1 MNFNEETELKNQIKF
16 KKDFEK
22 LSGGSSSFVMPEVQR
37 IRETLNGKSKID
49 SDNIIENGISLKKS
63 GLQNIGEILREKNNI
78 DSENSNGISM
88 PNVQKVQEVL
98 NDKTKT
104 DSDNII
110 ENGIS
115 LKKSGLQNIEEMFND
130 KGKINPGI
138 SASINTSDVR
148 ENNETANDKTNVNSE
163 KTFETDTS
171 FKVSGVQNIRDVLNG
186 DKKADLEK
194 SKKENILDSTEG
206 TSTSSTSFGMSDL
219 SDKSNSNTNSTST
232 VENKEQVIE
241 TIDLSENKDKV
252 STNTDEQ
259 NKTINNDEK
268 AAKPSSQNG
277 TSETQDL
284 DLSNGESQSTQQNV
298 AASSY
303 GGGIF
308 IDYAYLDESI
318 KLIGRELVSDC
329 QSVNILYTEYN
340 KINIKNLD
348 IIFDRDYFR
357 GIKTSLDK
365 MFKNTNDEKTEFK
378 TLKKKLKKLQDE
390 CKETDADYEIKFEM
404 QYVNNFF
411 SEFGDDLSDTE
422 KALIFEDY
430 SKHITETI
438 NGQENKQA
446 YMNKLGFGNLK
457 IGSNYLTPEEYL
469 QLLSQASDRYKY
481 EAVANVMTKPES
493 ERTAAENQ
501 AMDKWFSAVE
511 NIDNNE
517 LNALQLLTKSMLA
530 QGKALSFVDDEGNLT
545 NEDKYSYYAE
555 MSQSA
560 QEGFVV
566 KFQLGADS
574 VDSYR
579 IVPLE
584 DGGCE
589 LFVTIDGVEQLI
601 TDENKSEAITNLN
614 EIKDFLVFR
623 VQAKYNNQANFYA
636 KQVQELQEERTK
648 VENKLKNEKNDN
660 FSGNY
665 VEIITPEMKKMEK
678 QIEEINKKIS
688 LYSKYCESFQN
699 KSFEANKM
707 YSDYKKL
714 SSQCPIE
721 SYTIKYVPS
730 SSQNGVGR
738 TEVTFYSD
746 KDKTQPIEPSEEQI
760 AFFLNKENLSVN
772 DLMTAGTILDGYDL
786 EKIRAFQKAGT
797 DNLTILNYVQNKY
810 GVDAS
815 KFYVDYVKDL
825 GRRVIGKE
833 MAQHRKDVL
842 DDIDSDFVDGLYVTL
857 CGTGDGLTQFANGIG
872 NLFGADGEV
881 SSREYMMMDFSEYL
895 ASNYSTGAIMVAAYE
910 ISTSIGN
917 MIPSIALSFVPG
929 AGQALSIAS
938 IGLSCAGNARE
949 EGLQMGMTEGQAWA
963 YGIVN
968 GTLEACLQFVL
979 GGIRPLQKGGS
990 QLMENEL
997 KNILIDMG
1005 KEAREEMLQEVLNPI
1020 YLNIIM
1026 NWDGEDS
1033 FLTNVLNSF
1042 TSAYEGS
1049 QNIEIEQVMKA
1060 GIYAVITAGIMNSP
1074 STVRNITSKLT
1085 TGNSVTYAYLIQKY
1099 RGQDLSYSDVMS
1111 NLKND
1116 IDVIANNDVKINQ
1129 LVESLKAN
1137 PDFEAQFNNYNEQ
1150 IINPDNRISFDE
1162 YALTTAIETI
1172 LTVNKP
1178 LINSTETITNV
1189 NDAIVQSTIDTLNSQ
1204 KDSLADLKSK
1214 VEEKIKANEEIMNNT
1229 ELDNATRINAE
1240 SENFGLKEK
1249 VKEID
1254 KSIEAI
1260 SNELNQP
1267 TIKSTNITEAQV
1279 ASRLA
1284 DLLFTVPEN
1293 QETVSKNAFTKVKE
1307 FFINK
1312 FGNIEEQTVSEGVD
1326 YTVYNVSELNS
1337 QKTEIQNKIS
1347 ELESK
1352 GTELTEEEKI
1362 TLEKYKSSLERINKV
1377 IELKNKLPKT
1387 NEEKT
1392 LDELIESRNEIQ
1404 EEILAYDAVI
1414 EGLNTGNYSAYTEE
1428 IEAYKK
1434 AYAPRIESLRTEL
1447 QTIDNLI
1454 ETNYSEEIDSSEIS
1468 NKTAYDINSLK
1479 EKLIDR
1485 KTELEKTVEELEAS
1499 LKSNTDEQLVENID
1513 SELSS
1518 IKEKINTIDEMLADF
1533 TLFENTMAKVTSKIK
1548 SNEVQEVVEAKDV
1561 ESLKPNTEESES
1573 VVEEVKSTIKMIDI
1587 KNTEEILGYVSS
1599 CKDEF
1604 ILTTDGDEVFLDT
1617 ATNTLNIPYSYLTGT
1632 LSNEIFNSIPVDAKN
1647 ISIPNRLFNA
1657 NYKSLEKF
1665 NNLESLTVN
1674 SNGKITAESIK
1685 FLTENTNI
1693 KELNT
1698 VSVPPY
1704 DAAEIAKFGDVIFI
1718 NNKGKNYA
1726 FSGNLKINYKDS
1738 MFSLGNVNVTGN
1750 SFSINTLDTVLNS
1763 LDGNFEKIE
1772 LKFGEN
1778 KYNLV
1783 KSDNKVDITIH
1794 DQNMNISKDIY
1805 DYFKSKNMDV
1815 ENILIETYKFGKLK
1829 EIQCLNYDYSI
1840 LEELSKD
1847 VDIRFAT
1854 SMIETVSCQNFTS
1867 LCESMKWFRQII
1879 TDYDLSPV
1887 EKLTVGY
1894 DILKTLEYKESE
1906 NKLDSRRPDRIIQT
1920 GNIVCSGYTN
1930 MLKEIF
1936 KELDPNIQ
1944 IEGLSLT
1951 CYEEDGTT
1959 VLGKHSR
1966 TYALIDDAK
1975 YNIHGMFALDPT
1987 WDSYKSNGREK
1998 LGDDY
2003 TALDLYDH
2011 FLIPF
2016 AEYGEVFQHESPLAF
2031 FGKDYSD
2038 LNQNSIDVKKIE
2050 ELYEKSKNLSDAD
2063 YKKLFGNKDVLDIL
2077 KTDKEKLKYFC
2088 APKISTD
2095 VMMEIIKN
2103 ARLAEGYTQENI
2115 TAEMEKVKRIYTRAK
2130 QKVNSLTGK
2139 LEDETNNNNSKIDSE
2154 IVKAQQALKENKTPE
2169 TTSEN
2174 TESEVQEIVDL
2185 NNIDSNTE
2193 NTINKDVELDQ
2204 ISSAIDYA
2212 NYRANYH
2219 DNFVG
2224 VPINSLDELTYSH
2237 LERVSN
2243 RELVE
2248 FQIAESNEMITWEDA
2263 FFELK
2268 RKGKIPED
2276 SPLMKEYQNEITRQ
2290 IGFANYR
2297 AVNHDNFMSVKID
2310 SIFDLTEEQLRLI
2323 EKRDFVSFQVAD
2335 KNGEIVSFEDAFI
2348 ELKRNGKIPEDS
2360 PLMKEYYKKLDEQI
2374 GFANYRATKGNYFV
2388 LNIDSLND
2396 LSVDM
2401 LMKVQ
2406 DKNLIEFNVTDMDG
2420 KTITWDEVYE
2430 IFRKEG
2436 KVPDISAEQAWNTK
2450 IINSEIDR
2458 VNFLTKDVD
2467 NFVEINLNKVDDI
2480 TYEQLEKINKK
2491 DLVHFNIA
2499 ENNARYVSCEELF
2512 MALKRKGKVPED
2524 SPMLKEYRQ
2533 RINNQIEKIN
2543 GFIDETTKT
2552 SLFIDSINDL
2562 TIEHLEMLKYAE
2574 NVTFRIKEENNKQ
2587 ISFKDVLFLLDAKGK
2602 IPSDSPLKTKVN
2614 KYRNRINYDIE
2625 IANRR
2630 IINPSVKREFVEVY
2644 SIENVN
2650 LNQLYAVLDKD
2661 KILFKDITNKDR
2673 IYSWDEVYEILRKK
2687 GKAPNISSESA
2698 WNSMK
2703 LEHEINCV
2711 VNGEINKL
2719 VLNDISIS
2727 PNQLMKLFEKRN
2739 DVSFIIANKDNIK
2752 LSYDDIIMFYGR
2764 NGFLSNNATLTT
2776 YYNTIKAY
2784 PKYTFTKQFL
2794 SAVNTNYNSSVIKV
2808 DSVNDISLKLLHN
2821 INKDTAIFYVGEL
2834 DYQRMTYNE
2843 LSKYI
2848 TEKIDFERTIDIMM
2862 RSSGESFDECFKQL
2876 GEIIKYGDKTVLR
2889 KFSNIGHI
2897 LKNYDIQ
2904 TLERIYDNNDY
2915 ISAINKTTDY
2925 LESLSWYY
2933 DDFGVDQGCLHNL
2946 LEYEYNGDVYTYREA
2961 KDIYKECVKQG
2972 KVAPA
2977 FVEISDNEYIKL
2989 KSKIMQQ
2996 YGLSRKEA
3004 SIIMKSINDV
3014 GACSYAS
3021 VCNEIFN
3028 YFKNSPEEF
3037 KERFGFDMFR
3047 IVNGKKT
3054 LNSTELLLD
3063 MYININKDDNGGRFL
3078 CKQSDGTYKLVPEYL
3093 TVRTVPNGEVIL
3105 DDGKKVYLSG
3115 ASGRNN
3121 TSINKYL
3128 NKKGIEY
3135 RSTESLEFGEKFT
3148 NQHVD
3153 LIAKYLE
3160 LGSEICQCS
3169 ISVYNNGKPIRMLNM
3184 DGGQDYITS
3193 SSMEGGGHSM
3203 YITGINETGL
3213 IVSSWGG
3220 KFCIPFEDIINN
3232 SSTTIFVT
3240 QMRRINGK

>member
-1 MNFNEETELKNQIKF
+1 MNFNEEAELKNQIKF

-78 DSENSNGISM
+78 DSENSTGISM

-104 DSDNII
+104 NSDNII

-115 LKKSGLQNIEEMFND
+115 LKESGLQNIEEMFND

-138 SASINTSDVR
+138 SVSINTSDVR

-206 TSTSSTSFGMSDL
+206 TSTSGTSFGMSDL
-219 SDKSNSNTNSTST
+219 SDKSNSNTNSAST

-241 TIDLSENKDKV
+241 IIDLSENKDNNQTD
-252 STNTDEQ
+252 STVIKNSNDKTDKSQ
-259 NKTINNDEK
+259 TDSHSDNKE
-268 AAKPSSQNG
+268 

-298 AASSY
+298 ASSSY

-348 IIFDRDYFR
+348 IIFDRDYFK

-493 ERTAAENQ
+493 ERTTAENQ

-636 KQVQELQEERTK
+636 KQVQKLQEERTK
-648 VENKLKNEKNDN
+648 AENKLKNEKNDN

-665 VEIITPEMKKMEK
+665 VEIITPEMKKIEK

-772 DLMTAGTILDGYDL
+772 DLMTAGAILDGYDL
-786 EKIRAFQKAGT
+786 EKIKTFQKAGT

-917 MIPSIALSFVPG
+917 MLPSIALSFVPG

-1026 NWDGEDS
+1026 NWDGDDS
-1033 FLTNVLNSF
+1033 FFNNVLNSF

-1049 QNIEIEQVMKA
+1049 QNIEMEQVMKA

-1074 STVRNITSKLT
+1074 STVRNIASKLT
-1085 TGNSVTYAYLIQKY
+1085 TGNSVAYAYLIQKY

-1137 PDFEAQFNNYNEQ
+1137 PDFEAQFNSYNEQ

-1204 KDSLADLKSK
+1204 KNSLTDLKSK

-1254 KSIEAI
+1254 KAIEAI

-1414 EGLNTGNYSAYTEE
+1414 EGLNTGNYSAYTEA

-1533 TLFENTMAKVTSKIK
+1533 TLFENTMAKVTSEIK

-1561 ESLKPNTEESES
+1561 ESFKPNTEESES
-1573 VVEEVKSTIKMIDI
+1573 VVTDLNKIIEEIVASNGDTNMKFEQIKETLLNFANDMNVDVNELLTVDVYSKIEKLYGENTDLNTFEKVIKILSDANTSNLKKKILSKITPNMTELEKARLIYLELGKCVNYDEQFKYYMKSKLDAEADSIYYQFKQIKDLETNNKIICVHWAQLYSEMLQDAGISGERIFVQRLIDPTTGKYVHGSHAGIYVKLNDGSFIMPDITAPLGKASDLYNVKMGNTTTGFVYFSKEDVIEIINSENMNPIEFDTGYELKNMFSEGITPQITESDEIFLRHNGKMLFGMEVRSDIQSIDKKLRIAREMDFYNKYKIAHNDYVNSIDAKLSEKVSDLSDMFTMKNRINNIIERFNNSKENKSFQFDYLGIEDGRLTSKFFGLNTINTDSMIDVKAYI
-1587 KNTEEILGYVSS
+1587 SEMTEMYKDKLNFDLKTSIFFKDNKTIIGLMTENADTVLSYKCEI
-1599 CKDEF
+1599 DE
-1604 ILTTDGDEVFLDT
+1604 
-1617 ATNTLNIPYSYLTGT
+1617 
-1632 LSNEIFNSIPVDAKN
+1632 
-1647 ISIPNRLFNA
+1647 
-1657 NYKSLEKF
+1657 
-1665 NNLESLTVN
+1665 
-1674 SNGKITAESIK
+1674 NGKIVIK
-1685 FLTENTNI
+1685 PDVDLGVEMISGNKKLTEI
-1693 KELNT
+1693 EK
-1698 VSVPPY
+1698 
-1704 DAAEIAKFGDVIFI
+1704 K
-1718 NNKGKNYA
+1718 
-1726 FSGNLKINYKDS
+1726 
-1738 MFSLGNVNVTGN
+1738 
-1750 SFSINTLDTVLNS
+1750 
-1763 LDGNFEKIE
+1763 EKI
-1772 LKFGEN
+1772 
-1778 KYNLV
+1778 
-1783 KSDNKVDITIH
+1783 
-1794 DQNMNISKDIY
+1794 SKLTSSMINE
-1805 DYFKSKNMDV
+1805 FK
-1815 ENILIETYKFGKLK
+1815 
-1829 EIQCLNYDYSI
+1829 
-1840 LEELSKD
+1840 LSK
-1847 VDIRFAT
+1847 
-1854 SMIETVSCQNFTS
+1854 
-1867 LCESMKWFRQII
+1867 
-1879 TDYDLSPV
+1879 
-1887 EKLTVGY
+1887 
-1894 DILKTLEYKESE
+1894 
-1906 NKLDSRRPDRIIQT
+1906 
-1920 GNIVCSGYTN
+1920 
-1930 MLKEIF
+1930 
-1936 KELDPNIQ
+1936 
-1944 IEGLSLT
+1944 
-1951 CYEEDGTT
+1951 
-1959 VLGKHSR
+1959 
-1966 TYALIDDAK
+1966 
-1975 YNIHGMFALDPT
+1975 
-1987 WDSYKSNGREK
+1987 
-1998 LGDDY
+1998 
-2003 TALDLYDH
+2003 
-2011 FLIPF
+2011 
-2016 AEYGEVFQHESPLAF
+2016 
-2031 FGKDYSD
+2031 
-2038 LNQNSIDVKKIE
+2038 
-2050 ELYEKSKNLSDAD
+2050 EKSS
-2063 YKKLFGNKDVLDIL
+2063 I
-2077 KTDKEKLKYFC
+2077 
-2088 APKISTD
+2088 
-2095 VMMEIIKN
+2095 
-2103 ARLAEGYTQENI
+2103 
-2115 TAEMEKVKRIYTRAK
+2115 
-2130 QKVNSLTGK
+2130 
-2139 LEDETNNNNSKIDSE
+2139 
-2154 IVKAQQALKENKTPE
+2154 
-2169 TTSEN
+2169 
-2174 TESEVQEIVDL
+2174 
-2185 NNIDSNTE
+2185 E
-2193 NTINKDVELDQ
+2193 NTINEDVELDQ
-2204 ISSAIDYA
+2204 ISSAIDRA
-2212 NYRANYH
+2212 NYRAEYH

-2237 LERVSN
+2237 LERVNN
-2243 RELVE
+2243 RELVK
-2248 FQIAESNEMITWEDA
+2248 FQIAGSNEMITWEDA

-2297 AVNHDNFMSVKID
+2297 AVHHDNFMSVKID

-2323 EKRDFVSFQVAD
+2323 EKRDLVSFQVAD

-2360 PLMKEYYKKLDEQI
+2360 PLMKEYYEKLDEQI

-2420 KTITWDEVYE
+2420 KTITWAEVYE
-2430 IFRKEG
+2430 MFRKEG

-2644 SIENVN
+2644 SIDDVN

-2661 KILFKDITNKDR
+2661 KILFKDITNKER

-2794 SAVNTNYNSSVIKV
+2794 SAVNTNYNSSVIKI

-2876 GEIIKYGDKTVLR
+2876 GKIIKYGDKTVLR
-2889 KFSNIGHI
+2889 KFSNIRHI

-2915 ISAINKTTDY
+2915 ISALNKTTDDFDSVNSIY
-2925 LESLSWYY
+2925 N
-2933 DDFGVDQGCLHNL
+2933 DFGVDQGCLKKL
-2946 LEYEYNGDVYTYREA
+2946 LKYEYKGELYDYLDA
-2961 KDIYKECVKQG
+2961 KKLRKKFIKDG
-2972 KVAPA
+2972 KVPPA

-2996 YGLSRKEA
+2996 YGLSREEA
-3004 SIIMKSINDV
+3004 SIIMKTVDDV
-3014 GACSYAS
+3014 GACTYAS

-3047 IVNGKKT
+3047 VVDGKKVI
-3054 LNSTELLLD
+3054 NSTELLLD
-3063 MYININKDDNGGRFL
+3063 IYINTNKDDNGGRL
-3078 CKQSDGTYKLVPEYL
+3078 LHKQSDGTYKLASEYL
-3093 TVRTVPNGEVIL
+3093 TVSTVPNGELML
-3105 DDGKKVYLSG
+3105 DAKKQIYLS
-3115 ASGRNN
+3115 SSQRRNN
-3121 TSINKYL
+3121 VSINKYL
-3128 NKKGIEY
+3128 NEKEIEY
-3135 RSTESLEFGEKFT
+3135 KSETPLKFNEYATEEKL
-3148 NQHVD
+3148 NYYID
-3153 LIAKYLE
+3153 LISKNMETGNKMLQF
-3160 LGSEICQCS
+3160 SMS
-3169 ISVYNNGKPIRMLNM
+3169 IYDGGKPIRMLSM
-3184 DGGQDYITS
+3184 DGGRDHITS
-3193 SSMEGGGHSM
+3193 SWKGKGHSV
-3203 YITGINETGL
+3203 YITGVNETGF

-3232 SSTTIFVT
+3232 SATTIHVT

>member
-1 MNFNEETELKNQIKF
+1 MNFSDEEELKNQIKF

-22 LSGGSSSFVMPEVQR
+22 LSGGSSSFVMPEVQI
-37 IRETLNGKSKID
+37 IRETLNGKSK
-49 SDNIIENGISLKKS
+49 
-63 GLQNIGEILREKNNI
+63 
-78 DSENSNGISM
+78 
-88 PNVQKVQEVL
+88 
-98 NDKTKT
+98 T

-110 ENGIS
+110 ENSTGF
-115 LKKSGLQNIEEMFND
+115 KKVDLQNIEEMFND
-130 KGKINPGI
+130 KGKINSGI
-138 SASINTSDVR
+138 SASISTSDVR
-148 ENNETANDKTNVNSE
+148 ENNEAANDKTNVNSE

-171 FKVSGVQNIRDVLNG
+171 FKASGVQNIRDVLNG
-186 DKKADLEK
+186 DEKADLEILK
-194 SKKENILDSTEG
+194 NENILDSTEG
-206 TSTSSTSFGMSDL
+206 TSTSGTSFGMSDL

-241 TIDLSENKDKV
+241 TIDLSENKDNNQTDSTVIKSSNDKTETKPSDNIEVIDLTEDKTDKIQTDSNSDNKETSETNNDKKDNKENKDKV
-252 STNTDEQ
+252 SKNTDEQ

-277 TSETQDL
+277 TFETQDL

-318 KLIGRELVSDC
+318 KLIGRELVSGC

-348 IIFDRDYFR
+348 IKFDRDYFER
-357 GIKTSLDK
+357 IKTSLDK

-378 TLKKKLKKLQDE
+378 TLKKKLKKLQDK
-390 CKETDADYEIKFEM
+390 CKETDVDYEIKFEM

-422 KALIFEDY
+422 KALIFEEY

-469 QLLSQASDRYKY
+469 QLLSQASDSYKY
-481 EAVANVMTKPES
+481 EAVAKVMSKPES

-511 NIDNNE
+511 NIDNDE

-545 NEDKYSYYAE
+545 NEYKYSYYAE

-601 TDENKSEAITNLN
+601 NDKNKPEAIINLN

-623 VQAKYNNQANFYA
+623 TQAKYNNQANFYA

-648 VENKLKNEKNDN
+648 LENKLADEKRDN

-665 VEIITPEMKKMEK
+665 VEIITPEMEKMET
-678 QIEEINKKIS
+678 QIEEIDKKIS

-721 SYTIKYVPS
+721 SYTIKQVPS
-730 SSQNGVGR
+730 STPNGVGH

-760 AFFLNKENLSVN
+760 AFFLNKENLSVT
-772 DLMTAGTILDGYDL
+772 DLMIIGAPLQGYNL
-786 EKIRAFQKAGT
+786 EDINAFQKAGI
-797 DNLTILNYVQNKY
+797 DNLNILNYVQNKY

-815 KFYVDYVKDL
+815 EYYVDYVKDL
-825 GRRVIGKE
+825 GKRVIGKE
-833 MAQHRKDVL
+833 MAQHRIDVL

-857 CGTGDGLTQFANGIG
+857 CGTGDGLTQFVEGIG

-881 SSREYMMMDFSEYL
+881 SSREYMVMDFSEYL
-895 ASNYSTGAIMVAAYE
+895 ASNYSTGAIMVGAYE

-917 MIPSIALSFVPG
+917 MLPSIALSFVPG
-929 AGQALSIAS
+929 VGQALSIAS

-963 YGIVN
+963 YGIVS
-968 GTLEACLQFVL
+968 GSLEACLQFFL
-979 GGIRPLQKGGS
+979 GGIKPLQKGGS

-1026 NWDGEDS
+1026 NWDGDDS

-1049 QNIEIEQVMKA
+1049 QNIEMEQVIKA
-1060 GIYAVITAGIMNSP
+1060 GIYAVITAGVMNSP
-1074 STVRNITSKLT
+1074 SNVRNITSKLT

-1137 PDFEAQFNNYNEQ
+1137 PDFEAQFNSYNEQ

-1189 NDAIVQSTIDTLNSQ
+1189 NDVIVQSTIDTLNSQ
-1204 KDSLADLKSK
+1204 KDSLTDLKIK

-1240 SENFGLKEK
+1240 SENIGLREK

-1293 QETVSKNAFTKVKE
+1293 QETMSKNAFTKVKE

-1312 FGNIEEQTVSEGVD
+1312 FGNIEEQTVSEGID

-1434 AYAPRIESLRTEL
+1434 AYAPRIESLRAEL

-1454 ETNYSEEIDSSEIS
+1454 ENNYSEEIDSSKIS

-1518 IKEKINTIDEMLADF
+1518 IKEKINTIDEMLVDF
-1533 TLFENTMAKVTSKIK
+1533 TLFENTMAKVTSEIK

-1573 VVEEVKSTIKMIDI
+1573 VVEEVKSTIKKIDI
-1587 KNTEEILGYVSS
+1587 KNTEEILEYVSS

-1604 ILTTDGDEVFLDT
+1604 IFTTDGDEVFLDT
-1617 ATNTLNIPYSYLTGT
+1617 ATNTLNIPYSYLTET

-1647 ISIPNRLFNA
+1647 ISIPYRLFNV

-1674 SNGKITAESIK
+1674 SYGEITAENIK

-1693 KELNT
+1693 KELNIAT
-1698 VSVPPY
+1698 IPPY
-1704 DAAEIAKFGDVIFI
+1704 EAAEIAKFGDVIFI
-1718 NNKGKNYA
+1718 NNKEKNYA
-1726 FSGNLKINYKDS
+1726 ISGNLRINYKDS
-1738 MFSLGNVNVTGN
+1738 MLSLGDVNVTGN
-1750 SFSINTLDTVLNS
+1750 SFSINTLDTVLNL
-1763 LDGNFEKIE
+1763 LDGNFKKIE

-1778 KYNLV
+1778 KYILV
-1783 KSDNKVDITIH
+1783 KSGNKVDITIH

-1815 ENILIETYKFGKLK
+1815 EKIEIQTYEIGKLK

-1840 LEELSKD
+1840 LEKLSKD
-1847 VDIRFAT
+1847 VDIEFAT
-1854 SMIETVSCQNFTS
+1854 SMIETVSYQNFTS
-1867 LCESMKWFRQII
+1867 LCESIKWFRQII

-1894 DILKTLEYKESE
+1894 DILKTFEYKESE

-1975 YNIHGMFALDPT
+1975 YNIHGLFALDPT
-1987 WDSYKSNGREK
+1987 WDSYKRNGREK

-2016 AEYGEVFQHESPLAF
+2016 SEYGEVFQHESPLAF

-2050 ELYEKSKNLSDAD
+2050 ELYEKSKDLSDAD
-2063 YKKLFGNKDVLDIL
+2063 YKKLFGDNKVLEIL

-2115 TAEMEKVKRIYTRAK
+2115 TAEMEKVKRIYTRAQ

-2139 LEDETNNNNSKIDSE
+2139 FENETNNNNSKIDSE
-2154 IVKAQQALKENKTPE
+2154 IVKAQQALKENKTPKTINIDSVTDLTLEHLEALKGLTTKEGEVKFKVANRNNSILSLEEILTEFKNDGKISEDSE
-2169 TTSEN
+2169 TISEN

-2185 NNIDSNTE
+2185 DNIGSNTE

-2212 NYRANYH
+2212 NYRADYH

-2224 VPINSLDELTYSH
+2224 VPIKSLDELTYSH
-2237 LERVSN
+2237 LERVNN

-2297 AVNHDNFMSVKID
+2297 AVHHDNFMSVKID

-2323 EKRDFVSFQVAD
+2323 EKKDLVSFQVAD
-2335 KNGEIVSFEDAFI
+2335 KNGEIASFEDAFF
-2348 ELKRNGKIPEDS
+2348 ELKRNGKIHNDS
-2360 PLMKEYYKKLDEQI
+2360 SLMKEYKSKI
-2374 GFANYRATKGNYFV
+2374 ATDIRQAQEEIRKYNT
-2388 LNIDSLND
+2388 S
-2396 LSVDM
+2396 
-2401 LMKVQ
+2401 KVI
-2406 DKNLIEFNVTDMDG
+2406 K
-2420 KTITWDEVYE
+2420 
-2430 IFRKEG
+2430 
-2436 KVPDISAEQAWNTK
+2436 
-2450 IINSEIDR
+2450 
-2458 VNFLTKDVD
+2458 
-2467 NFVEINLNKVDDI
+2467 
-2480 TYEQLEKINKK
+2480 
-2491 DLVHFNIA
+2491 
-2499 ENNARYVSCEELF
+2499 
-2512 MALKRKGKVPED
+2512 
-2524 SPMLKEYRQ
+2524 
-2533 RINNQIEKIN
+2533 
-2543 GFIDETTKT
+2543 
-2552 SLFIDSINDL
+2552 IDSINDL
-2562 TIEHLEMLKYAE
+2562 TLEQVLEMRYGKAIRFQVKEFDNKLFTYEQIYNSLKSKGSMLAD
-2574 NVTFRIKEENNKQ
+2574 VTRT
-2587 ISFKDVLFLLDAKGK
+2587 AKGRTDIISK
-2602 IPSDSPLKTKVN
+2602 ARSVYYELGKKVHYNVEVIDDNSIVN
-2614 KYRNRINYDIE
+2614 KMLSKMTTFDTLNPDNRIVCKGWSELYKEALIE
-2625 IANRR
+2625 SGVSVDNIR
-2630 IINPSVKREFVEVY
+2630 IINARNKHWWVEVY
-2644 SIENVN
+2644 
-2650 LNQLYAVLDKD
+2650 D
-2661 KILFKDITNKDR
+2661 
-2673 IYSWDEVYEILRKK
+2673 
-2687 GKAPNISSESA
+2687 
-2698 WNSMK
+2698 
-2703 LEHEINCV
+2703 
-2711 VNGEINKL
+2711 
-2719 VLNDISIS
+2719 
-2727 PNQLMKLFEKRN
+2727 
-2739 DVSFIIANKDNIK
+2739 
-2752 LSYDDIIMFYGR
+2752 
-2764 NGFLSNNATLTT
+2764 
-2776 YYNTIKAY
+2776 
-2784 PKYTFTKQFL
+2784 PKYNCFIVADATEATRTNGLMNFDLSSVKNGMPTKGFYVL
-2794 SAVNTNYNSSVIKV
+2794 SAENYNSIKRENGVSGTRIGNLVKDLDLVSKNDAYLRKLDIYLGYASKLGYKIELVEKANKLFSNNSLLDKVFASDPNAIKRNIFLKVPLNENV
-2808 DSVNDISLKLLHN
+2808 DGYEAWGYFKKIFGDE
-2821 INKDTAIFYVGEL
+2821 AIFSRKYSKKYDTIISIRYPNDPNVMVYSKEL
-2834 DYQRMTYNE
+2834 GR
-2843 LSKYI
+2843 
-2848 TEKIDFERTIDIMM
+2848 KIMSEA
-2862 RSSGESFDECFKQL
+2862 E
-2876 GEIIKYGDKTVLR
+2876 
-2889 KFSNIGHI
+2889 
-2897 LKNYDIQ
+2897 
-2904 TLERIYDNNDY
+2904 
-2915 ISAINKTTDY
+2915 
-2925 LESLSWYY
+2925 
-2933 DDFGVDQGCLHNL
+2933 
-2946 LEYEYNGDVYTYREA
+2946 YRE
-2961 KDIYKECVKQG
+2961 
-2972 KVAPA
+2972 
-2977 FVEISDNEYIKL
+2977 F
-2989 KSKIMQQ
+2989 
-2996 YGLSRKEA
+2996 
-3004 SIIMKSINDV
+3004 INQ
-3014 GACSYAS
+3014 
-3021 VCNEIFN
+3021 I
-3028 YFKNSPEEF
+3028 
-3037 KERFGFDMFR
+3037 
-3047 IVNGKKT
+3047 
-3054 LNSTELLLD
+3054 
-3063 MYININKDDNGGRFL
+3063 
-3078 CKQSDGTYKLVPEYL
+3078 
-3093 TVRTVPNGEVIL
+3093 
-3105 DDGKKVYLSG
+3105 
-3115 ASGRNN
+3115 
-3121 TSINKYL
+3121 
-3128 NKKGIEY
+3128 
-3135 RSTESLEFGEKFT
+3135 
-3148 NQHVD
+3148 
-3153 LIAKYLE
+3153 
-3160 LGSEICQCS
+3160 
-3169 ISVYNNGKPIRMLNM
+3169 
-3184 DGGQDYITS
+3184 
-3193 SSMEGGGHSM
+3193 
-3203 YITGINETGL
+3203 
-3213 IVSSWGG
+3213 
-3220 KFCIPFEDIINN
+3220 
-3232 SSTTIFVT
+3232 
-3240 QMRRINGK
+3240 

>member
-1 MNFNEETELKNQIKF
+1 MNFSEETELKNQIKL

-37 IRETLNGKSKID
+37 IRETLSEKSKTD
-49 SDNIIENGISLKKS
+49 SDTIIENSTGFKKV

-78 DSENSNGISM
+78 DSENNTGISM

-98 NDKTKT
+98 NDKAKA
-104 DSDNII
+104 DSDNVI

-115 LKKSGLQNIEEMFND
+115 LKKSDLQNIEEMFND
-130 KGKINPGI
+130 KSKINSGI
-138 SASINTSDVR
+138 SAGISTPDVR
-148 ENNETANDKTNVNSE
+148 ETSEAANDKTKVNSE

-171 FKVSGVQNIRDVLNG
+171 FKASGVQNIRDVLNG
-186 DKKADLEK
+186 DKKVDLEK
-194 SKKENILDSTEG
+194 LKNENILDSAED
-206 TSTSSTSFGMSDL
+206 TSTSSTSFEMSDL
-219 SDKSNSNTNSTST
+219 SDKSNSSTDSTST
-232 VENKEQVIE
+232 VENKDQVIE
-241 TIDLSENKDKV
+241 TIDLSENKDNNQTDSIDIKSSSDKTETKSSGNIEVIDLTEDKTDKNQTDSHNDNKETSETNNDKKDNKENKDEV
-252 STNTDEQ
+252 SETIDEE

-268 AAKPSSQNG
+268 AVKSTSQNE

-284 DLSNGESQSTQQNV
+284 DLSNGESQSTQQNI

-340 KINIKNLD
+340 KINLKDLD
-348 IIFDRDYFR
+348 IIFDRDYFK

-422 KALIFEDY
+422 KALIFEEY
-430 SKHITETI
+430 SKHITEAI

-469 QLLSQASDRYKY
+469 QLLSQTSDRYKY
-481 EAVANVMTKPES
+481 EAVANVMSKPES
-493 ERTAAENQ
+493 ERTADENQ

-589 LFVTIDGVEQLI
+589 LFVTINGVEQLI
-601 TDENKSEAITNLN
+601 TDENKPEAITNLN

-636 KQVQELQEERTK
+636 KEAQ
-648 VENKLKNEKNDN
+648 KLKEEHDKINE
-660 FSGNY
+660 
-665 VEIITPEMKKMEK
+665 EIKDKTTIMSEDSWGVPTEVTIPDTPEVTELRKKAKNLEEK
-678 QIEEINKKIS
+678 MS

-699 KSFEANKM
+699 KSFETNKM

-721 SYTIKYVPS
+721 SYSIEYVPS
-730 SSQNGVGR
+730 STGNGVGH

-746 KDKTQPIEPSEEQI
+746 KDKTQPVEPSEEQI

-772 DLMTAGTILDGYDL
+772 DLMTAGAPLHGYDL
-786 EKIRAFQKAGT
+786 EDIKAFQKAGT

-815 KFYVDYVKDL
+815 EYYSDYVKDL

-857 CGTGDGLTQFANGIG
+857 CGTGDGLTQFAEGIG

-917 MIPSIALSFVPG
+917 MLPSIALSFVPG
-929 AGQALSIAS
+929 VGQALSIAS

-1026 NWDGEDS
+1026 NWDGNDS

-1049 QNIEIEQVMKA
+1049 QNIEMEQVMKA

-1085 TGNSVTYAYLIQKY
+1085 TGNSVAYAYLIQKY

-1137 PDFEAQFNNYNEQ
+1137 PDFEAQFNSYNEQ
-1150 IINPDNRISFDE
+1150 ITNPDNRISFDE

-1204 KDSLADLKSK
+1204 KDSLTDLKSK
-1214 VEEKIKANEEIMNNT
+1214 VEEKIKANEEIMDNT

-1254 KSIEAI
+1254 KAIEAI

-1362 TLEKYKSSLERINKV
+1362 TLEKYKSSLERIDKV

-1499 LKSNTDEQLVENID
+1499 LKSNNDEQLVENID

-1533 TLFENTMAKVTSKIK
+1533 TLFENTMAKVTSEIK

-1573 VVEEVKSTIKMIDI
+1573 VVTDLNKIIEEIVASNGDTNMKFEQIKETLLNFANDMNVDVNELLTVDVYSKIEKLYGENTDLNTFEKVIKILSDANTSNLKKRILSKITPNMTELEKARLIYLELGKCVNYDEQFKYYMKSKLDAEADSIYYQFKQIKDLETNNKIICVHWAQLYSEMLQDAGISGERIFVQRLIDPTTGKYVHGSHAGIYVKLNDGSFIMPDITAPLGKASDLYNVKMGNTTTGFVYFSKEDVIEIINSENMNPIEFDTGYELKNMFSEGITSQITESDEIFLRHNGKMLFGMEVRSDIESINKKLRIAREMDFYNKYKIAHNDYVNSIDAKLSEKVSDLSDMFTMKNRINNIIERFNNSKENKSFQFDYLGIEDGRLTSRLFGLNTINTDSMIDI
-1587 KNTEEILGYVSS
+1587 KAYISEMTEIHRD
-1599 CKDEF
+1599 K
-1604 ILTTDGDEVFLDT
+1604 
-1617 ATNTLNIPYSYLTGT
+1617 LNFDI
-1632 LSNEIFNSIPVDAKN
+1632 ENSIFFKDNKT
-1647 ISIPNRLFNA
+1647 IIGLMTENA
-1657 NYKSLEKF
+1657 DTVLSYKCEID
-1665 NNLESLTVN
+1665 E
-1674 SNGKITAESIK
+1674 NGKIVIK
-1685 FLTENTNI
+1685 PDVDLGVEMISGNKKLTEI
-1693 KELNT
+1693 EK
-1698 VSVPPY
+1698 
-1704 DAAEIAKFGDVIFI
+1704 K
-1718 NNKGKNYA
+1718 
-1726 FSGNLKINYKDS
+1726 
-1738 MFSLGNVNVTGN
+1738 
-1750 SFSINTLDTVLNS
+1750 
-1763 LDGNFEKIE
+1763 EKI
-1772 LKFGEN
+1772 
-1778 KYNLV
+1778 
-1783 KSDNKVDITIH
+1783 
-1794 DQNMNISKDIY
+1794 SKLTSSMINE
-1805 DYFKSKNMDV
+1805 FK
-1815 ENILIETYKFGKLK
+1815 
-1829 EIQCLNYDYSI
+1829 
-1840 LEELSKD
+1840 LSK
-1847 VDIRFAT
+1847 
-1854 SMIETVSCQNFTS
+1854 
-1867 LCESMKWFRQII
+1867 
-1879 TDYDLSPV
+1879 
-1887 EKLTVGY
+1887 
-1894 DILKTLEYKESE
+1894 
-1906 NKLDSRRPDRIIQT
+1906 
-1920 GNIVCSGYTN
+1920 
-1930 MLKEIF
+1930 
-1936 KELDPNIQ
+1936 
-1944 IEGLSLT
+1944 
-1951 CYEEDGTT
+1951 
-1959 VLGKHSR
+1959 
-1966 TYALIDDAK
+1966 
-1975 YNIHGMFALDPT
+1975 
-1987 WDSYKSNGREK
+1987 
-1998 LGDDY
+1998 
-2003 TALDLYDH
+2003 
-2011 FLIPF
+2011 
-2016 AEYGEVFQHESPLAF
+2016 
-2031 FGKDYSD
+2031 
-2038 LNQNSIDVKKIE
+2038 
-2050 ELYEKSKNLSDAD
+2050 EKSS
-2063 YKKLFGNKDVLDIL
+2063 I
-2077 KTDKEKLKYFC
+2077 
-2088 APKISTD
+2088 
-2095 VMMEIIKN
+2095 
-2103 ARLAEGYTQENI
+2103 
-2115 TAEMEKVKRIYTRAK
+2115 
-2130 QKVNSLTGK
+2130 
-2139 LEDETNNNNSKIDSE
+2139 
-2154 IVKAQQALKENKTPE
+2154 
-2169 TTSEN
+2169 
-2174 TESEVQEIVDL
+2174 
-2185 NNIDSNTE
+2185 E
-2193 NTINKDVELDQ
+2193 NTINEDVELDQ
-2204 ISSAIDYA
+2204 ISSAIDRA

-2297 AVNHDNFMSVKID
+2297 AVHHDNFMSVKID

-2323 EKRDFVSFQVAD
+2323 EKRDKVSFQVAD

-2360 PLMKEYYKKLDEQI
+2360 PLMKEYYEKLDEQI
-2374 GFANYRATKGNYFV
+2374 GYANYRATKGNYFI

-2430 IFRKEG
+2430 IFRKED

-2552 SLFIDSINDL
+2552 SLLIDSINDL

-2574 NVTFRIKEENNKQ
+2574 NVGFRIKEENNRVISYKQ
-2587 ISFKDVLFLLDAKGK
+2587 VLFLLDAKGK
-2602 IPSDSPLKTKVN
+2602 IPSDSPLKAKVSR
-2614 KYRNRINYDIE
+2614 YRNRINYDIE

-2630 IINPSVKREFVEVY
+2630 IALSSVKREFVEVY
-2644 SIENVN
+2644 SIENVT
-2650 LNQLYAVLDKD
+2650 LDQLYAVSNKD
-2661 KILFKDITNKDR
+2661 KILFKDITNKER

-2687 GKAPNISSESA
+2687 GKAPNISPESA
-2698 WNSMK
+2698 WNSMQ
-2703 LEHEINCV
+2703 LEHGIDDIL
-2711 VNGEINKL
+2711 NGEINGL

-2727 PNQLMKLFEKRN
+2727 PNQLMKIFEKRN

-2764 NGFLSNNATLTT
+2764 NGFLSNNAALTS
-2776 YYNTIKAY
+2776 YYNTIKNR

-2794 SAVNTNYNSSVIKV
+2794 SAINTNYNSSVIKV

-2821 INKDTAIFYVGEL
+2821 INKDTAVFYVGEL

-2876 GEIIKYGDKTVLR
+2876 GKIIKYGDKTVLR
-2889 KFSNIGHI
+2889 KFSNIRHI

-2915 ISAINKTTDY
+2915 ISAINKTTNY

-2961 KDIYKECVKQG
+2961 KDIYEECVKEG
-2972 KVAPA
+2972 KVTPA

-3004 SIIMKSINDV
+3004 SIIMKSIDDV

-3047 IVNGKKT
+3047 TVNGKKT

-3078 CKQSDGTYKLVPEYL
+3078 CKQSDGTYKLASEYL

-3115 ASGRNN
+3115 ASGREN

-3135 RSTESLEFGEKFT
+3135 RSTKSLKFGEEFT
-3148 NQHVD
+3148 DQHVD
-3153 LIAKYLE
+3153 LVAKYLE
-3160 LGSEICQCS
+3160 LGSELYQCS

-3184 DGGQDYITS
+3184 DGGRDYITS
-3193 SSMEGGGHSM
+3193 LFKEGGGHSM

-3232 SSTTIFVT
+3232 SSTIIFVT